1 MQFRVKAVRFRCFLM
16 TGCLGLCSVAA
27 GQSNNPVAAT
37 IERVEVLSHGNSFEM
52 EIEASRPVTPSTQ
65 AVAGPDRLVID
76 FPNSVPGPRLRA
88 IAVNALH
95 VKGIRM
101 GLFASNPPVARVV
114 VDLTSAQAYQVF
126 PSGKSVIVKITAG
139 GNTTAVLTPV
149 STPLAP
155 AAAAPSLPP
164 PLSAPVK
171 PVPAVQVEFTNGML
185 SVRTERATL
194 GEVLRAIG
202 RQIGARVSLA
212 PSAEQEPV
220 IANLG
225 PAPAREVLSLLLKGV
240 PYNVMLIGSGRDLSK
255 VTSIVLTPRTAETG
269 SMPANYVPAPAEETP
284 PPEPEVE
291 PAPPPV
297 EQETPPP
304 PDTVPPPP
312 Q

>member
-1 MQFRVKAVRFRCFLM
+1 
-16 TGCLGLCSVAA
+16 
-27 GQSNNPVAAT
+27 
-37 IERVEVLSHGNSFEM
+37 M
-52 EIEASRPVTPSTQ
+52 EIEASRPVAPSTQ
-65 AVAGPDRLVID
+65 VVAGPDRLVID

-88 IAVNALH
+88 FAVNALH
-95 VKGIRM
+95 VKGIRV

-149 STPLAP
+149 STAAAP
-155 AAAAPSLPP
+155 AAPAPSLPP
-164 PLSAPVK
+164 LLSAPVK
-171 PVPAVQVEFTNGML
+171 PVPAVQIEFTNGLL

-202 RQIGARVSLA
+202 RQIGARVSLS
-212 PSAEQEPV
+212 PDAEQEPV

-225 PAPAREVLSLLLKGV
+225 PGPAREVLSSLLKGV

-269 SMPANYVPAPAEETP
+269 SLPANYVPAPAQETP

-291 PAPPPV
+291 PAPAT
-297 EQETPPP
+297 QETPPP